1 MYTCMY
7 CTVHVYAFY
16 DYHCLVLSL
25 FPPTPHSI
33 SSPPFSF
40 FLPLLSI
47 SSPSPLPPLPPL
59 PLPAPP
65 SPLPSSSS
73 LQIQELEDEVEELRS
88 RLKETQESLE
98 RETLAKVDLQNQIQ
112 SLREE
117 LAFKKK
123 VYDEVWHCYHGN
135 KLTTGLLFAFRKFQ
149 IP

>member
-1 MYTCMY
+1 MHA
-7 CTVHVYAFY
+7 CTVLYMFM
-16 DYHCLVLSL
+16 LFMIIIVLSYLYSLPPLILSPLLLFLFSSPFFL
-25 FPPTPHSI
+25 FPP
-33 SSPPFSF
+33 
-40 FLPLLSI
+40 LLLL
-47 SSPSPLPPLPPL
+47 SSPSLSSPLPSLPLL

-65 SPLPSSSS
+65 SPSPLPPSPS

-123 VYDEVWHCYHGN
+123 VYDEV
-135 KLTTGLLFAFRKFQ
+135 
-149 IP
+149 

>member
-1 MYTCMY
+1 MY

-25 FPPTPHSI
+25 FSPTPHSL

-40 FLPLLSI
+40 FLPLLPI
-47 SSPSPLPPLPPL
+47 SSPSPSLFSFSLLSPPFSPSSSPPCPSL
-59 PLPAPP
+59 PLP
-65 SPLPSSSS
+65 SLF

-123 VYDEVWHCYHGN
+123 VYDEV
-135 KLTTGLLFAFRKFQ
+135 
-149 IP
+149 